1 MVKMCWV
8 TTNSC
13 LRLVRTHLCRQ
24 LKVKTATTCLSTVRL
39 MTFHKSKACEG
50 ARTGAVIGGGLLG
63 LEAANA
69 LKLLGLETH
78 VIEFAP
84 RLMPVQ
90 LDDGAGLVLKRR
102 LKR

>member
-1 MVKMCWV
+1 IEGKDRDNVFV
-8 TTNSC
+8 Y
-13 LRLVRTHLCRQ
+13 RTLDD
-24 LKVKTATTCLSTVRL
+24 LSQI
-39 MTFHKSKACEG
+39 KKACEG

-84 RLMPVQ
+84 CLMPVQ
-90 LDDGAGLVLKRR
+90 LDDGAGLVLKEKIEA
-102 LKR
+102 L